1 MGAPAM
7 FLLLRRGGTVRYR
20 VEFLSETTEEK
31 SVCHIAET
39 NDELEV
45 AEMRAF
51 LAASRMRH
59 DFGAEGF
66 QIRDLRREGRIVVLE
81 SFDEPLGRFWP
92 DASDRVIH

>member
-1 MGAPAM
+1 M
-7 FLLLRRGGTVRYR
+7 RYR
-20 VEFLSETTEEK
+20 VEYLSETAAET

-51 LAASRMRH
+51 LASSRMRR

-66 QIRDLRREGRIVVLE
+66 QIRDLKSGGCIVALE

-92 DASDRVIH
+92 DASNRVVH

>member
-1 MGAPAM
+1 M
-7 FLLLRRGGTVRYR
+7 RYR
-20 VEFLSETTEEK
+20 VEFLSEPASETTEEK

-51 LAASRMRH
+51 LAASRMRR

-66 QIRDLRREGRIVVLE
+66 QIRDLKSEGRIVALE

-92 DASDRVIH
+92 DPSDRVIH

>member
-1 MGAPAM
+1 M
-7 FLLLRRGGTVRYR
+7 RYR
-20 VEFLSETTEEK
+20 VEFLSETAEEE

-45 AEMRAF
+45 VEMRAF
-51 LAASRMRH
+51 LAASRMRR

-66 QIRDLRREGRIVVLE
+66 QIRDLKREGCIVVLE

-92 DASDRVIH
+92 DACDRVVH